1 MVCLSVPA
9 NSCGNNT
16 RTELLSS
23 SFNTR
28 STQPVTS
35 SFCDRLG
42 SQVPF
47 AHARQATG
55 ISITWSLS
63 SARSY
68 QAHLGDRLFTDAP
81 SSSGTQGG
89 TSKYKFIYCNYLQE
103 STNLFNVIIYKR
115 YAETAL
121 KPDFQCYN
129 ARHSC
134 TWNK

>member
-1 MVCLSVPA
+1 M
-9 NSCGNNT
+9 
-16 RTELLSS
+16 
-23 SFNTR
+23 
-28 STQPVTS
+28 TS
-35 SFCDRLG
+35 SFSDRLV

-103 STNLFNVIIYKR
+103 STNLFTVIIYKR